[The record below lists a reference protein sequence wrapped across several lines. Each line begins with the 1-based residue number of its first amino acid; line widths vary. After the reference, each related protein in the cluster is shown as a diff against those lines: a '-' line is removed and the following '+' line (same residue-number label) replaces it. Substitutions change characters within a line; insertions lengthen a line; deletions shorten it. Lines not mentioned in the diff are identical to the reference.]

1 MDLGSKLFI
10 IFFVFLAIIGVVMTV
25 SFRERKLA
33 NQSDVPDRLSDE
45 ASDARTMTII
55 FGSILCGMFLAIL
68 VAWIVFF

>member
-10 IFFVFLAIIGVVMTV
+10 VFFVFIALIGVVMAV

-33 NQSDVPDRLSDE
+33 NQSTVPNQMSDE

-68 VAWIVFF
+68 VAWLVFF